1 MSTPIRLFFYRAKS
15 GIPNF
20 GDELSPEVVAFLTG
34 RRVERTGRWRCDLT
48 GIGSILNRYVEP
60 KGRAVSAIRSAL
72 GYPVMVWGSG
82 LISDRPAKRNSL
94 KVLAVRGQFTRDALG
109 APQDTPL
116 GDPGLL
122 VAKMMKIGGFRK
134 GIGIVPHYTDKSH
147 EMVKA
152 LSSLSGVRVIDVERG
167 GAEVCAEIAACSVVF
182 SSSLHGLIVADAFG
196 IPNQRLKFGGNL
208 KGGDFKFLDYASA
221 LGRQNILAHHLT
233 APDEV
238 FSIAKGDF
246 DLSYQYSVDE
256 VCGALEASLKSVF

>member
-1 MSTPIRLFFYRAKS
+1 MNAPIRLFFYRAKS

-94 KVLAVRGQFTRDALG
+94 KILAVRGQFTRDALG
-109 APQDTPL
+109 APQETPL

-122 VAKMMKIGGFRK
+122 VAKMMKVGRSRK
-134 GIGIVPHYTDKSH
+134 GIGIVPHYTDKNH
-147 EMVKA
+147 EMVRA

-167 GAEVCAEIAACSVVF
+167 GHEVCAEIAACSVVF

-208 KGGDFKFLDYASA
+208 KGGDFKFMDYASA
-221 LGRQNILAHHLT
+221 LGRQEMNAKKLS
-233 APDEV
+233 APEEV
-238 FSIAKGDF
+238 FGLAKLDLNLAYQARVDRICGD
-246 DLSYQYSVDE
+246 
-256 VCGALEASLKSVF
+256 LERAIKGVF